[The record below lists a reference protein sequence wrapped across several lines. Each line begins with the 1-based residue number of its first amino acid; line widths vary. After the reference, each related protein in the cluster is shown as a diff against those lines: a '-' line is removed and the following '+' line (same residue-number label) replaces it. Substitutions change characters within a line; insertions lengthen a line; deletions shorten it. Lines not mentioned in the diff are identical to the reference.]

1 MSKYLTMLLGAVVAF
16 ASISNAEASEKR
28 FITPVRTS
36 VTSVEGAPDPVGERA
51 SRVGLLDVDFGQLY
65 DPGREG
71 KPVSVPIP
79 GRTLEI
85 ELFPDEVYSLTGFK
99 STQSGDVWSWGAS
112 VEAPARGH
120 PRSSGFPT
128 ARRGNR

>member
-99 STQSGDVWSWGAS
+99 STQ
-112 VEAPARGH
+112 
-120 PRSSGFPT
+120 
-128 ARRGNR
+128 